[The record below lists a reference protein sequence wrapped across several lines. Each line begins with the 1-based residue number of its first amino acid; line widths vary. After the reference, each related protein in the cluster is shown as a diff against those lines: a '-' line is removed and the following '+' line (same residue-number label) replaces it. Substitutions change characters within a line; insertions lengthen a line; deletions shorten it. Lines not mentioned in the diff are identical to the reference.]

1 MRVGAARRKKDCGES
16 DCPSCVRVVYE
27 EFGRSI
33 MSLDGLNNGHSLYK
47 QLAEKQAERHNF
59 ELYWFA

>member
-47 QLAEKQAERHNF
+47 QLAEKQVE
-59 ELYWFA
+59 